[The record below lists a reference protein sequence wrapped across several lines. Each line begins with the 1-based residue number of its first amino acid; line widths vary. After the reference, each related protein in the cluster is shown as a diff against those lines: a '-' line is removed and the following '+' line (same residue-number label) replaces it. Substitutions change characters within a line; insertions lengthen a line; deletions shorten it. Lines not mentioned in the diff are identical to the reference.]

1 MERKNRQKGDEDVRR
16 VLYEN
21 GYEFLF
27 TVGLVLLLSAVGLGI
42 EWYVYD
48 TGQLKEH
55 MTFLEWLLIQK

>member
-1 MERKNRQKGDEDVRR
+1 MKF
-16 VLYEN
+16 L
-21 GYEFLF
+21 YEFLF
-27 TVGLVLLLSAVGLGI
+27 TVGFMLLLSAVGLGI